1 MMTKRIGGT
10 AAKTGFYWNLGKWE
24 MTMVPRQ
31 GGILPGGAGDRYLKV
46 PVVALLVMAPLM
58 GAAYAMFLPFIG
70 FAMLFT
76 FLGRK
81 ALAMG
86 RSEAVDVAVTMTPA
100 WRPGEAYL
108 ASGQKKR
115 RADAENGDVV
125 DQDSLDASIQGR
137 QRTAPRRPDLH
148 D

>member
-1 MMTKRIGGT
+1 MTKRIGGT
-10 AAKTGFYWNLGKWE
+10 AAKNGFYWNLGKWE
-24 MTMVPRQ
+24 MTMVPKQ
-31 GGILPGGAGDRYLKV
+31 GGILPGGVTDRYLKV
-46 PVVALLVMAPLM
+46 PVVALLVLAPLM

-76 FLGRK
+76 FLGKK

-86 RSEAVDVAVTMTPA
+86 RSGAVDVAATMTPD

-108 ASGQKKR
+108 ASARKKTP
-115 RADAENGDVV
+115 DPENGDVV
-125 DQDSLDASIQGR
+125 DPSEIDASVQGP
-137 QRTAPRRPDLH
+137 QRREPRRSDLN

>member
-1 MMTKRIGGT
+1 MAQRTGGT
-10 AAKTGFYWNLGKWE
+10 AAKSGYYWNLGKWE
-24 MTMVPRQ
+24 MTMVPKQ
-31 GGILPGGAGDRYLKV
+31 GGILPGGASERYLKV
-46 PVVALLVMAPLM
+46 PVVALLVLAPLM
-58 GAAYAMFLPFIG
+58 GAVYAMFLPFIG

-76 FLGRK
+76 FLGKK

-86 RSEAVDVAVTMTPA
+86 RSEAVGVAATMSSD

-125 DQDSLDASIQGR
+125 EPESLDASLEGP
-137 QRTAPRRPDLH
+137 QRREPRRPDLH